1 MRRIILF
8 IALVFLL
15 LANVILAK
23 HASTLKA
30 SLDDVTNKLDLCD
43 LRCKK

>member
-23 HASTLKA
+23 HASALKMTLD
-30 SLDDVTNKLDLCD
+30 SVTNKLDLCE